1 MPAIRSMALQ
11 VYITRWFDRF
21 ARKEKISAAH
31 ICETIARAERGLIDA
46 ELGGGLIKQ
55 RIPRRGEGRS
65 GGFRTLIA
73 YRTKARAI
81 FLYGFAKNE
90 RDNIDDDDLEDLKN
104 TAAIFLAFGN
114 DDLARAVDAGQLKE
128 IVFDD

>member
-1 MPAIRSMALQ
+1 MQ

-21 ARKEKISAAH
+21 ARKEKISAAR

-90 RDNIDDDDLEDLKN
+90 RDNVDNDDLEDLKN
-104 TAAIFLAFGN
+104 TAAIFLAIGN